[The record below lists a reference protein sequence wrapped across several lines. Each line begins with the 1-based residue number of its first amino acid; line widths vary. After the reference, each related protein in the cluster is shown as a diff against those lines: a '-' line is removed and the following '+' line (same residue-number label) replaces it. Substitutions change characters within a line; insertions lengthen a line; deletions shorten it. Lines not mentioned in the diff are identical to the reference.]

1 MRMFKNALSVW
12 RVPSGLPW
20 GQQFFRWILV
30 RCFFTPNQRGSF
42 DIVPM
47 TLTTGMIKTAVILEK
62 KYGYPTMNMN
72 MSNKYPTKNIE
83 NNNTMVYGIFCT
95 KRKNHKTYVPWY
107 SHDISLTLL
116 TMYMFMIFHDIQ
128 RLYGIPS
135 GKRLHS
141 YGKSP
146 CSMAKSTI
154 SMGHFQ

>member
-20 GQQFFRWILV
+20 GTWGQQFFRWILV
-30 RCFFTPNQRGSF
+30 GCFFTPNQRGSF

-47 TLTTGMIKTAVILEK
+47 TFTTGMIKTAVILEK
-62 KYGYPTMNMN
+62 KHGYPTMNMN
-72 MSNKYPTKNIE
+72 IPISIQEKIE
-83 NNNTMVYGIFCT
+83 NKTMVYGIKHHMKT
-95 KRKNHKTYVPWY
+95 ITYVPWY
-107 SHDISLTLL
+107 SHDISLKLL